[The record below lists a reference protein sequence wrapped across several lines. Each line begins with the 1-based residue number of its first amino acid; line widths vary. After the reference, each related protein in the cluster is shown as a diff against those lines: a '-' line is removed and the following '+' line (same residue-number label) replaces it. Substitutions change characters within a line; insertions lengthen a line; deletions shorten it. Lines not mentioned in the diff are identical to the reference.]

1 MRSTTVPNKVD
12 VYQVDG
18 NQGGAGY
25 SLITDITVTAENR
38 LTSGTPSSTK
48 YTFELTYAD
57 PCADADI
64 TSFKLGNY
72 TGSIDGRNITVTVP
86 YGTDVKGMVAN
97 FTTSVGA
104 TVELNAYGSG
114 SILVSGET
122 SVNYTNPVTLYVTAE
137 NGMTQVKYTVTVEE
151 GISFSDVNPGDW
163 FYDNVMDAAEN
174 GYGRT
179 APTAS
184 PATRGS
190 APTSR
195 PIRHI

>member
-1 MRSTTVPNKVD
+1 MYKRQVQGHQSGHAHIAHRGVEVRAQDVYKRQ

-18 NQGGAGY
+18 NQGGDGY
-25 SLITDITVTAENR
+25 SLITEITVTAENR

-97 FTTSVGA
+97 FTTSVCA

-122 SVNYTNPVTLYVTAE
+122 SVNYMSL
-137 NGMTQVKYTVTVEE
+137 
-151 GISFSDVNPGDW
+151 I
-163 FYDNVMDAAEN
+163 
-174 GYGRT
+174 
-179 APTAS
+179 
-184 PATRGS
+184 
-190 APTSR
+190 
-195 PIRHI
+195 HI